1 MEGSI
6 DFSPLYDEG
15 THCADVAYSLYFK
28 VKPVWCPEV
37 DEGVC

>member
-28 VKPVWCPEV
+28 VNLC
-37 DEGVC
+37 DALQ